1 MKKNLSYW
9 QDSLPAPP
17 FIQLDRSTIL
27 NLNHVA
33 SWQAIDNRKLL
44 IHLKEFNEPVK
55 LGRTASERFK
65 LIIKNQ

>member
-1 MKKNLSYW
+1 M
-9 QDSLPAPP
+9 
-17 FIQLDRSTIL
+17 DRSTIL